1 MLLAGEGKRL
11 PLIQMILLTH
21 LKAGF
26 EKGVTAVANLVTDD
40 GLTAL
45 LLNAG
50 AYEQPQSLHFMCE

>member
-1 MLLAGEGKRL
+1 MV
-11 PLIQMILLTH
+11 LLTH

-26 EKGVTAVANLVTDD
+26 KKKGLTVVANLAPDD

-50 AYEQPQSLHFMCE
+50 ASAQPPKPPLHVRVEAADNSLFRR

>member
-1 MLLAGEGKRL
+1 
-11 PLIQMILLTH
+11 MILLTH

-26 EKGVTAVANLVTDD
+26 EKKVVTAVANLVTDD

-50 AYEQPQSLHFMCE
+50 AYVQPPKPRLHVLAETSDNSLFRR

>member
-1 MLLAGEGKRL
+1 
-11 PLIQMILLTH
+11 MILLTH

-26 EKGVTAVANLVTDD
+26 EKKVVTAVANLVTDD

-50 AYEQPQSLHFMCE
+50 AYAQPPKPPLHVPVEAADNSLSRR